1 MELKSF
7 REYYKKGLT
16 ASSGKYNKY
25 IINFYLIEILLY
37 ITMPFVLIGTSVR
50 LAYYRLYS
58 NLNKNKIF
66 KLSES
71 FEDSNDIT
79 FLKKVMIASLIQR
92 LLITSLILLLS
103 LIGLLFYLIGYGV
116 YLMTLDNVSLIIG
129 YVPLILLSLL
139 FLYYLLFVNIPVEYI
154 YIKDKNVNISNAIKR
169 SMLEPLYSKK
179 RVLILSFIIEFI
191 PKCLLLALIIWL
203 VVYNNKFIVYS
214 AIISIAY
221 LLIFPKFSITH
232 IILRHNVYSDIL
244 DNIVINNK
252 INIAKE
258 IFETEDS
265 IEGLFNKNIKLN
277 VENKKVVSD
286 IEAVK
291 NIEGNQELDSFNEDL
306 IDNNQNELEK
316 DNLDLDNKLVE
327 ELDEVSNIK
336 KTIEETTESETNEE
350 NQEEL
355 NESDDKLNNLHQ
367 EENVDV
373 EKTDESNAEKID
385 ESNVETEKPTYED
398 NIVSITNSDNLE
410 ETNLKS
416 NLEESNKLDEL
427 KEDNK
432 EEKPKKV
439 VRKVTKASTETK
451 KTTSTSSKTKKEEA
465 KKVVKKSVE
474 KTETKKETT
483 EKKTVKKASSKEE
496 KETPVKKTVRKKVK
510 DGE

>member
-316 DNLDLDNKLVE
+316 DNLDLDNNLVE
-327 ELDEVSNIK
+327 ELDEVSNIE
-336 KTIEETTESETNEE
+336 KTIEETTESETNNSNEE
-350 NQEEL
+350 TQEEL
-355 NESDDKLNNLHQ
+355 NESDELNNLHK

-373 EKTDESNAEKID
+373 EKID
-385 ESNVETEKPTYED
+385 ESNVETYDSTYED
-398 NIVSITNSDNLE
+398 NIVSTTNSDNLE
-410 ETNLKS
+410 ETNPKS
-416 NLEESNKLDEL
+416 NLEETNQIEEL
-427 KEDNK
+427 KEDKK
-432 EEKPKKV
+432 EEKPKNV
-439 VRKVTKASTETK
+439 VRKVTKASTENK
-451 KTTSTSSKTKKEEA
+451 KTTSTSSKTKKEED
-465 KKVVKKSVE
+465 KKVVKKSVK

>member
-37 ITMPFVLIGTSVR
+37 ITMPFVLIGTTVR

-58 NLNKNKIF
+58 NLNNNKIF

-71 FEDSNDIT
+71 FEDSNDLT
-79 FLKKVMIASLIQR
+79 FLKKVMISSLIQR
-92 LLITSLILLLS
+92 LLIVSLILLLS

-277 VENKKVVSD
+277 VENKKIVSD

-316 DNLDLDNKLVE
+316 DNLDLDNNLVE
-327 ELDEVSNIK
+327 EIDEVSNIE
-336 KTIEETTESETNEE
+336 KTIEETTESETNNSNEE
-350 NQEEL
+350 NLEEL
-355 NESDDKLNNLHQ
+355 NESDELNNLPK
-367 EENVDV
+367 EENV
-373 EKTDESNAEKID
+373 EKID

-451 KTTSTSSKTKKEEA
+451 KTTSTSSKTKKEED
-465 KKVVKKSVE
+465 KKVVKKSVK

-483 EKKTVKKASSKEE
+483 AKKTVKKASSKEE

>member
-71 FEDSNDIT
+71 FEDSNDLT
-79 FLKKVMIASLIQR
+79 FLKKVMISSLIQR
-92 LLITSLILLLS
+92 LLIVSLILLLS

-316 DNLDLDNKLVE
+316 DNLDLDNNLVE
-327 ELDEVSNIK
+327 ELDEVSNIE
-336 KTIEETTESETNEE
+336 KTIEETTESETNNSNEE
-350 NQEEL
+350 TQEEL
-355 NESDDKLNNLHQ
+355 NESDELNNLHK

-373 EKTDESNAEKID
+373 EKID
-385 ESNVETEKPTYED
+385 ESNVETYDSTYED
-398 NIVSITNSDNLE
+398 NIVSTTNSDNLE

-451 KTTSTSSKTKKEEA
+451 KTTSTSSKTKKEDD
-465 KKVVKKSVE
+465 KKVVKKSVK

-483 EKKTVKKASSKEE
+483 AKKTVKKASSKDKE
-496 KETPVKKTVRKKVK
+496 ETPVKKTVRKKGK

>member
-79 FLKKVMIASLIQR
+79 FLKKVMISSLIQR
-92 LLITSLILLLS
+92 LLIVSLILLLS

-316 DNLDLDNKLVE
+316 DNLDLDNNLVE
-327 ELDEVSNIK
+327 ELDEVSNIE
-336 KTIEETTESETNEE
+336 KTIEETTESETNNSNEE
-350 NQEEL
+350 TQEEL
-355 NESDDKLNNLHQ
+355 NESDELNNLHK

-373 EKTDESNAEKID
+373 EKID
-385 ESNVETEKPTYED
+385 ESNVETYDSTYED
-398 NIVSITNSDNLE
+398 NIVSTTNSDNLE
-410 ETNLKS
+410 ETNPKS
-416 NLEESNKLDEL
+416 NLEETNQIEEL
-427 KEDNK
+427 KEDKK
-432 EEKPKKV
+432 EEKPKNV
-439 VRKVTKASTETK
+439 VRKVTKASTENK
-451 KTTSTSSKTKKEEA
+451 KTTSTSSKTKKEED
-465 KKVVKKSVE
+465 KKVVKKSVK